1 MSSMSAVSA
10 SDPPAKAESKVDGRV
25 SRARRLRESRRAAVL
40 AVARRIF
47 SKKGYHDTSIHQIIE
62 AAAIARGTFYLYFES
77 KRAIFDEL
85 LGDLFKTLQA
95 QVRRIEVGPGAPAPI
110 DQMHDT
116 VDRVLQTLLDNR
128 EMARILLREAVGLDS
143 DFDRKLA
150 DFYGRIEAMLV
161 GALETGRQ
169 LGVVRP
175 CDPNVVARCIL
186 GSIKEVVQWAFVEQD
201 PMKID
206 LPRVGREM
214 ITHTLR
220 GCFSDA
226 AR

>member
-1 MSSMSAVSA
+1 MTVMSALPD
-10 SDPPAKAESKVDGRV
+10 SDPPEKVDGRV

-47 SKKGYHDTSIHQIIE
+47 SQKGYHDTSIHQIIE

-85 LGDLFKTLQA
+85 LGGLFTTLQA
-95 QVRRIEVGPGAPAPI
+95 QVHRIEVGPNAPAPVE
-110 DQMHDT
+110 QMHAT
-116 VDRVLQTLLDNR
+116 VDRVLKTLLDNR
-128 EMARILLREAVGLDS
+128 EMARILLREAVGIDS

-161 GALETGRQ
+161 GALDTGRM
-169 LGVVRP
+169 LGLVRP
-175 CDPNVVARCIL
+175 CDANVVARCIL

-201 PMKID
+201 PMRID
-206 LPRVGREM
+206 MQRMGREM
-214 ITHTLR
+214 ITHTLK
-220 GCFSDA
+220 GCWADT